1 MPLVLNKS
9 LIMKKIILSIVAVV
23 ALSFTACT
31 TTGSGSLG
39 NILSGLGSQ
48 NTINGLLNMVIGHV
62 TISQEELIGSW
73 AYSAPGCA
81 FTSENL
87 LAKAGGSVAA
97 ENVKAK
103 LQPAYQAVG
112 VSAANTTF
120 VFNRDN
126 SFSARIDGLPMSG
139 TYAYEPSSG
148 ALKLKMPLFSATAY
162 ITRTT
167 GGLALT
173 FESKK
178 LLTVLQT
185 VSALSGNSTVKAV
198 GDLSKQFEGV
208 RVGFELAK

>member
-1 MPLVLNKS
+1 
-9 LIMKKIILSIVAVV
+9 MKKIVLVAVA
-23 ALSFTACT
+23 ALTLALTACT
-31 TTGSGSLG
+31 TAGGSGLG

-112 VSAANTTF
+112 VSASNTTF

-126 SFSARIDGLPMSG
+126 TFNARIDGLPMSG
-139 TYAYEPSSG
+139 TYTYEPTSG
-148 ALKLKMPLFSATAY
+148 TLKLKMALFSVTGY

-167 GGLALT
+167 SGLALT

-178 LLTVLQT
+178 LLNVLQT
-185 VSALSGNSTVKAV
+185 VTALSGNSTVKAV
-198 GDLSKQFEGV
+198 GDLSKQFDGV
-208 RVGFELAK
+208 RVGFELKK